1 MERCRYYW
9 VLLKAGICH
18 QQFLRCF
25 LSRLKFP
32 EQVKGFRLCNQG
44 HPRPPPPHHIS
55 ENCCSIHRTLHFP
68 ASQKTASLLDRFYC
82 GYLSTCD
89 KLGAKYLNHTDTRY
103 LNLINFTRSV
113 DQSIG
118 LNAPSWQQFFAKS
131 AKCYLSRLDIVHSGW
146 GQLGSGTVLYVVSSS
161 SVVYGWMS
169 GGSPKYLQTHSSTGS
184 IYTQPNPPSLDRQT
198 CGLFFSGSSAVHLGR
213 NISRGFLKQGSHTL
227 QWQD

>member
-1 MERCRYYW
+1 MYVNFRYIVSHQMRTTARVRNKSCRTN
-9 VLLKAGICH
+9 K
-18 QQFLRCF
+18 
-25 LSRLKFP
+25 
-32 EQVKGFRLCNQG
+32 
-44 HPRPPPPHHIS
+44 
-55 ENCCSIHRTLHFP
+55 
-68 ASQKTASLLDRFYC
+68 
-82 GYLSTCD
+82 
-89 KLGAKYLNHTDTRY
+89 
-103 LNLINFTRSV
+103 LINFTRSV

-184 IYTQPNPPSLDRQT
+184 IYTQPIPPSLDRQT
-198 CGLFFSGSSAVHLGR
+198 CGLFFSGSSGLHLGR
-213 NISRGFLKQGSHTL
+213 NISRGFLKEGSHTL